1 VVNRRRDVFR
11 FRVDL
16 LGIEPPIWREILVP
30 AWYSFWDLHVAIQDA
45 MGWLDCHLHEFHV
58 ETGDVDAQDMVF
70 GLPMDDGCDLPY
82 AVLPGWEFSIVDFVF
97 EPGAVMR
104 YEYDFG
110 DSWIHS
116 VKLLDVEVREKGKK
130 YPQCTAGA
138 RACPPEDCG
147 GLPGYEE
154 LLRIIFA
161 PPDSDYEAMN
171 EWIPHGWGPE
181 IFNVSSV
188 KFDNPKRR
196 WRMALGE

>member
-1 VVNRRRDVFR
+1 MVNRRRDIFR

-30 AWYSFWDLHVAIQDA
+30 VRYSFWDLHVAIQDA
-45 MGWLDCHLHEFHV
+45 IGWHDCHLHEFHV
-58 ETGDVDAQDMVF
+58 EADDIDAKEMVF
-70 GLPMDDGCDLPY
+70 GIPMDDGCDLPY
-82 AVLPGWEFSIVDFVF
+82 AVLPGWEFSVVDFVS

-130 YPQCTAGA
+130 YPRCTAGE

-154 LLRIIFA
+154 LLRVIFA

-171 EWIPHGWGPE
+171 EWIPRGWGPE
-181 IFNVSSV
+181 IFNASSV

-196 WRMALGE
+196 WRIAFGE